1 MPKFLFELA
10 LFVRT
15 RLTSFWLQV
24 FADWVIRKTRE
35 EYIEYRII
43 KHKAVSDEIAHV
55 LEFERQR
62 RLMLRGG
69 RIGAESGDGSS
80 SDSRKVP

>member
-10 LFVRT
+10 LFAKT

-24 FADWVIRKTRE
+24 LADWVIERARE
-35 EYIEYRII
+35 EYIEYKII

-62 RLMLRGG
+62 RRMLRDK
-69 RIGAESGDGSS
+69 ISGER
-80 SDSRKVP
+80 SDKTSGEVP